1 MLTINLKSGRRIVV
15 DYDDRAENPRR
26 ESGAE
31 TRLLIVP
38 NRDFEGDETKDW
50 TEIKAESRAAKAAG
64 AHVFIVYAYVHSGVA
79 LSLSPFSCEWDSG
92 AAGVII
98 VPADVPEEHAFS
110 FAKGEI
116 EMLNQYF
123 AGCVYWVRV
132 EHPGGFCGVTDDC
145 AGGIYAD
152 SEEEAAKEVIADCL
166 DLTDA
171 ERSEALAALD

>member
-15 DYDDRAENPRR
+15 DYDETAQNPRR
-26 ESGAE
+26 EFGAE

-50 TEIKAESRAAKAAG
+50 TEIKAESKAAKAAG
-64 AHVFIVYAYVHSGVA
+64 AHVFVVYAYVHSGVA

-98 VPADVPEEHAFS
+98 VPADVPEEHARQ

-132 EHPGGFCGVTDDC
+132 ESPGGFCGVIDDC
-145 AGGIYAD
+145 LGGLYAD
-152 SEEEAAKEVIADCL
+152 SEGEAAREAIADYL

-171 ERSEALAALD
+171 ERAEALAALE

>member
-15 DYDDRAENPRR
+15 IYDECAENPRR
-26 ESGAE
+26 EFGTE

-50 TEIKAESRAAKAAG
+50 TEIRAESKAAKAAG
-64 AHVFIVYAYVHSGVA
+64 AHVFVVYAYVHSGVA

-98 VPADVPEEHAFS
+98 VPADVPEEHAFN
-110 FAKGEI
+110 FAKSEI

-123 AGCVYWVRV
+123 AGCVYVVRV
-132 EHPGGFCGVTDDC
+132 ESPGGFCGVIDDC
-145 AGGIYAD
+145 IGGIYAD
-152 SEEEAAKEVIADCL
+152 SAAEAAQEAITDYL

-171 ERSEALAALD
+171 ERAEALVALE

>member
-1 MLTINLKSGRRIVV
+1 MLTINLKSGRRVIV
-15 DYDDRAENPRR
+15 DYDECAENPRR
-26 ESGAE
+26 EFGAE

-38 NRDFEGDETKDW
+38 NRDFEGDEAKDW
-50 TEIKAESRAAKAAG
+50 TEIRAESKAAKAAG

-79 LSLSPFSCEWDSG
+79 LSLSPFDCPWDSG

-98 VPADVPEEHAFS
+98 VPADVPEEHAFA

-132 EHPGGFCGVTDDC
+132 ESPTGFCGKTDDC
-145 AGGIYAD
+145 TGGIYAD
-152 SEEEAAKEVIADCL
+152 SAEDAARQAVTDYL

-171 ERSEALAALD
+171 ERDEALAALE

>member
-1 MLTINLKSGRRIVV
+1 MLTINLKSGRRIII
-15 DYDDRAENPRR
+15 DCDECAENPRR
-26 ESGAE
+26 EFGAE

-50 TEIKAESRAAKAAG
+50 PEIRAEAKAAKAAG

-79 LSLSPFSCEWDSG
+79 LSLSPFSCERDSG

-98 VPADVPEEHAFS
+98 VPADVPEEHAFN

-132 EHPGGFCGVTDDC
+132 ESPTGFCGKTDDC
-145 AGGIYAD
+145 IGGIYAD
-152 SEEEAAKEVIADCL
+152 SEGEAAREAVSDYL
-166 DLTDA
+166 DLTDD
-171 ERSEALAALD
+171 ERTEALAALA